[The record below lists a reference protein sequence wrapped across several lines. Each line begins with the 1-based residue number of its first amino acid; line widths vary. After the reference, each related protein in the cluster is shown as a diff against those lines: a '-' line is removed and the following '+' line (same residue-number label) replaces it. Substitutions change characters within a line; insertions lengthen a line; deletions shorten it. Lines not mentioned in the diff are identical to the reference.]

1 MKKKPILVVK
11 NIFCTITIIWSAIML
26 IEYVMI
32 LFPVDLSRFW
42 FSIFDFFVIFLYSG
56 IFAVPIL
63 LLLSIIF
70 MAIVSKKHGNTD
82 GANVLN
88 ILTTVL
94 PVITFLVMLL
104 TNFNSRLQ

>member
-1 MKKKPILVVK
+1 MKKKSILVVK

-32 LFPVDLSRFW
+32 LLPVDLSRFG

-70 MAIVSKKHGNTD
+70 MAIVSKKHENTD

-94 PVITFLVMLL
+94 PVITFLVMFL